1 MDEGPLGFPRLTSI
15 GPFVGVGTDEINDDR
30 VKEAANRFKFDFNI
44 EDSEGNNPYPKW
56 RRSTTRES
64 GVTGMWIYE
73 KNLMVIEPRSG
84 RLSKVHTD
92 IAKNISDR
100 LDYDELEV
108 MPWSSVKTRKALSL
122 QKGWFADINSVGES
136 MQNSFVRDVLG
147 ISIDIAKPRDLWPT
161 VYTIWMTNHP
171 YNTMTTFNYHD
182 GKEDVFKLANA
193 YKQLSF
199 TLDGLPEPKVERT
212 L

>member
-73 KNLMVIEPRSG
+73 KSLMVIEPRSG

-92 IAKNISDR
+92 IARNISDR

-122 QKGWFADINSVGES
+122 QKGWFADVNSIGES

-147 ISIDIAKPRDLWPT
+147 ISMKTAKPRDLWPT
-161 VYTIWMTNHP
+161 IYTLWMTNHP

-182 GKEDVFKLANA
+182 EKEDVFKLANA

-199 TLDGLPEPKVERT
+199 ALDGLPEPKVKRT